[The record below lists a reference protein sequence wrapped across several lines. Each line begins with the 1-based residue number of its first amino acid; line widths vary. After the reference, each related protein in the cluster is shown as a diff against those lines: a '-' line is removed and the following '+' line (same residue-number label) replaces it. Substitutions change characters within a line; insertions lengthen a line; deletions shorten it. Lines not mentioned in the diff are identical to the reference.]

1 MKLRRAGLVQ
11 PPPRARPSGGDL
23 YNRRIL
29 QRAAADGF
37 PLRAVGGDDPELAA
51 GDWDLL
57 VWDSLLL
64 ERVTRL
70 PARRTIVLL
79 HYLPSLDPALDPPA
93 RAVARAIERRA
104 IGEADRTI
112 AAGEPVAIAA
122 RALAPDATIVVCEP
136 GVAPEFLQRRPSLD
150 AASRRWGN
158 APGLLTVA
166 HLLPAKGHGHL
177 LDILA
182 GLRGLPWHWHVVGD
196 VAADARWACELR
208 MRADRAGIA
217 SRITWH
223 GALEQS
229 EVASL
234 MDDCELFVFP
244 SLFEAYGTAV
254 AEAAAAGMPVLTTRV
269 GAAGCLVRHGVSGY
283 VVDAGDW
290 DGFAGHLR
298 RLLLEPARRAAFR
311 ESACAAPVRNWDVA
325 FREFRAICEAAAPG

>member
-93 RAVARAIERRA
+93 RAAARAIERRA

-136 GVAPEFLQRRPSLD
+136 GVAPEFRF
-150 AASRRWGN
+150 AA
-158 APGLLTVA
+158 
-166 HLLPAKGHGHL
+166 
-177 LDILA
+177 I
-182 GLRGLPWHWHVVGD
+182 
-196 VAADARWACELR
+196 
-208 MRADRAGIA
+208 
-217 SRITWH
+217 
-223 GALEQS
+223 
-229 EVASL
+229 
-234 MDDCELFVFP
+234 
-244 SLFEAYGTAV
+244 
-254 AEAAAAGMPVLTTRV
+254 
-269 GAAGCLVRHGVSGY
+269 
-283 VVDAGDW
+283 
-290 DGFAGHLR
+290 
-298 RLLLEPARRAAFR
+298 
-311 ESACAAPVRNWDVA
+311 
-325 FREFRAICEAAAPG
+325 